1 MTGHAHDDFAEV
13 VSTFRRQLRRTNG
26 GAAVAVHHRG
36 ELVVDL
42 WGGVRDVDAPEGPA
56 PWERDTVAMCFST
69 TKGVVSTALHV
80 LADRGEVAYDE
91 PVATYWP
98 EFARNG
104 KEGVTVRHLLT
115 HSAGL
120 HRIRSIVRDAD
131 RMLDWDHMCEALAA
145 AAPAYPPGTKHGY
158 HALTYGWLVGEV
170 VRRVSGQSISEFV
183 RAELAEPLGLDGLT
197 IGMPAAQRH
206 RVAPL
211 APLGI
216 PRPQWGP
223 ARRLEKQIG
232 TRMGRI
238 VSAMPVPVN
247 TRRLANALAPRGVE
261 DVLVGA
267 AMMDAEVPSANG
279 FFTARSLGRMYAM
292 LAGGGELDGVRLLSP
307 ATVAAASTVQSHG
320 LDLVLV
326 VPMDWRLGYHRVFTT
341 RGTVGPAFGHFGF
354 GGSGGW
360 ADPSRDLSVAYVCN
374 RGSGT
379 PIGDLRI
386 AELGAA
392 AVRCVDRRRRARTNT
407 PGGSRVGP

>member
-1 MTGHAHDDFAEV
+1 MTGYSHDDFADV
-13 VSTFRRQLRRTNG
+13 ARTFRRQIQRTNG
-26 GAAVAVHHRG
+26 GAAVSVYHRG
-36 ELVVDL
+36 ELVIDL
-42 WGGVRDVDAPEGPA
+42 WGGVRDIDAPDGPA
-56 PWERDTVAMCFST
+56 PWDRDTVAMCFST

-98 EFARNG
+98 EFAQNG
-104 KEGVTVRHLLT
+104 KAGVTVRHLLT

-120 HRIRSIVRDAD
+120 HRIRSLVADAD
-131 RMLDWDHMCEALAA
+131 AMLDWERMCDALAA

-170 VRRVSGQSISEFV
+170 VRRVSGRSISSFV
-183 RAELAEPLGLDGLT
+183 RTELAEPLGLDGLT
-197 IGMPAAQRH
+197 IGLPPADRD

-216 PRPQWGP
+216 PRPRWGP
-223 ARRLEKQIG
+223 ARRFEKQVG
-232 TRMGRI
+232 TQMGRV
-238 VSAMPVPVN
+238 VSAMPIPVN

-261 DVLVGA
+261 DVLIGTSI
-267 AMMDAEVPSANG
+267 MEAEVPSANG
-279 FFTARSLGRMYAM
+279 FFTARSLGRLYAM
-292 LAGGGELDGVRLLSP
+292 LAGRGSIDGVRILSED
-307 ATVAAASTVQSHG
+307 TVDAAATVQSHG

-326 VPMDWRLGYHRVFTT
+326 LPMDWRLGYHRVFTT

-379 PIGDLRI
+379 PVGDLRI
-386 AELGAA
+386 AEVGAA
-392 AVRCVDRRRRARTNT
+392 AVRCADRR
-407 PGGSRVGP
+407 S